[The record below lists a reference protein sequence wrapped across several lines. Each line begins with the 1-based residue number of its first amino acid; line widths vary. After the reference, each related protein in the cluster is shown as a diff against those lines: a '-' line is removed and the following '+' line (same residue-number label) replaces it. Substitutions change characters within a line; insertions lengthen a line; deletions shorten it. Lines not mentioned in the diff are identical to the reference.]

1 MNVESGKKIAYADC
15 FSGVS
20 GDMLL
25 AALLHAGLDRGLL
38 LEELLKLRLP
48 GLNVEISDKSVQGI
62 SGLAVQ
68 VDSSRR
74 QELRTLPTIRAL
86 LLESALSPRTIA
98 RSVAVF
104 TRLAEAEAKVHGLT
118 VDQVH
123 FHEVGALD
131 TLVDIVGVVFG
142 LEHLGVGRLSC
153 SPLPL
158 GRGFVR
164 CAHGL
169 LPLPAPAVCEL
180 LSGIPTYGIEL
191 SQELV
196 TPTGAAL
203 IATLAEDFGTLPPMR
218 ISAVGYGCGSRELD
232 NGQPNLLRLFL
243 GAGATVGEDQ
253 IVEIIETNLD
263 DWSPEGYPHLCELL
277 FAAGALDV
285 VLVPVQMKKGRPGFI
300 LQAMASP
307 AQAAQVKEAILIH
320 TSAIGLRFRREG
332 RQTLPRKIIPLAT
345 QWGKISAKQVMTP
358 RGAVVYPEY
367 EQCRRIALEQGLP
380 LAEVYDEVRRLGRSE
395 PWTG

>member
-1 MNVESGKKIAYADC
+1 VSAENGNTIAYADC

-25 AALLHAGLDRGLL
+25 AALLHAGLDRELL
-38 LEELLKLRLP
+38 LAELEKLHLP
-48 GLNVEISDKSVQGI
+48 GLKIDISDKNIQGM

-68 VDSSRR
+68 VDSSRH

-86 LLESALSPRTIA
+86 LEESAVSPSTIA
-98 RSVAVF
+98 RSMAVF
-104 TRLAEAEAKVHGLT
+104 TRLAEAEAKVHGLSAN
-118 VDQVH
+118 QVH

-142 LEHLGVGRLSC
+142 LEHLGVNRLSC

-203 IATLAEDFGTLPPMR
+203 IATLAEGFGTLPPMR
-218 ISAVGYGCGSRELD
+218 LSAVGYGCGSRELD

-243 GAGATVGEDQ
+243 GDGATVGENQ
-253 IVEIIETNLD
+253 VVEIIETNLD

-300 LQAMASP
+300 LQAMATP
-307 AQAAQVKEAILIH
+307 AQSAQVKEAILVH

-332 RQTLPRKIIPLAT
+332 RQTLPRKIILLAT
-345 QWGKISAKQVMTP
+345 QWGEISAKQVMTP
-358 RGAVVYPEY
+358 RGVVVYPEY
-367 EQCRRIALEQGLP
+367 EQCRRIALEQGVP
-380 LAEVYDEVRRLGRSE
+380 LAAVYDEVRCLGRNE